1 MQIMNIVEQLN
12 QGSSLN
18 EVIDIIV
25 KIMEE
30 SIFEEVQEVL
40 EGREKDDSYS

>member
-1 MQIMNIVEQLN
+1 MNIVEQLN
-12 QGSSLN
+12 QGSSLD
-18 EVIDIIV
+18 EVINTIV

-30 SIFEEVQEVL
+30 SIFEKVKEAL

>member
-1 MQIMNIVEQLN
+1 MNIVEQLN

>member
-1 MQIMNIVEQLN
+1 MMNIVKQLN
-12 QGSSLN
+12 QGSSLD
-18 EVIDIIV
+18 EVISTIV

-30 SIFEEVQEVL
+30 SILKEVQEAL